1 MVTSVIIIDKI
12 LTGLIFYPIQ
22 IGLQTEKGRFSK
34 GIFGFKIFGL
44 KYISKSLTWIRN
56 LQYFNRV
63 CELWYSSTKG
73 WNWFKINSLIY
84 SLQLKFLKKK
94 KILAY
99 LNKVFGWNS
108 ISRFSSVHDLSVI
121 FWKIL
126 VGDLKIHQS
135 FSWITYRINLIH

>member
-1 MVTSVIIIDKI
+1 MVTSVVIIDKI

-84 SLQLKFLKKK
+84 SLQLKFLKKDSS
-94 KILAY
+94 I
-99 LNKVFGWNS
+99 NKVFGWNS
-108 ISRFSSVHDLSVI
+108 ISRLSSVHNLSVI

-126 VGDLKIHQS
+126 GGDLKIHQS
-135 FSWITYRINLIH
+135 LFRITYRINLIH